1 MGQISG
7 YVEVEL
13 ERAGGEID
21 TITVDGSQFGLEE
34 GGDWSR
40 DRDDGELY
48 AGFLFIAFCEGFDLM
63 LSVSIHGNAVTSYN
77 ISLRESDFEEFEI
90 KRAAVTQD
98 NLDIIGLFP
107 GEDEDID

>member
-1 MGQISG
+1 MGQVSG

-13 ERAGGEID
+13 EKVGGEID

-48 AGFLFIAFCEGFDLM
+48 SGFLFIAFCEGFDLM
-63 LSVSIHGNAVTSYN
+63 LSVSIHGNAVTNYN
-77 ISLRESDFEEFEI
+77 LSLRESNFEEFEI

-98 NLDIIGLFP
+98 NLDISGLFP